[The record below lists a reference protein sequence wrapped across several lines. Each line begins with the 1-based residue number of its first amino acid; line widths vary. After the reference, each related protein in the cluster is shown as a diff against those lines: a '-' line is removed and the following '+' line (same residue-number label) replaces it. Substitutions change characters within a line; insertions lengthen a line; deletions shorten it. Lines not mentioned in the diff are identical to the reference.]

1 MSVASGCRTDAM
13 GPEPRGVLAG
23 LRALLPHG
31 GSLPD
36 EDWRSRHR
44 VIGVLLAINTIVVA
58 IYAVTEHG
66 AAAVQYIPEVVA
78 MLSFAWLAA
87 WTAASRKWRSVSAS
101 MGLLTGSAALVD
113 ISGGLTEMH
122 FSFFVVIVVLTLY
135 EDWVPFL
142 VAVAF
147 VLIHH
152 GIMGTIDPNAVFDTA
167 AARANP
173 WAWAGLHALFVALAG
188 VAGVAAWG
196 LNERVRERMR
206 DVQRQLEHLG
216 HTDALTGL
224 GNRRQLM
231 GDMEGLIEEGRP
243 AALAIFDLDGFK
255 EYNDRFGHPAG
266 DALLVRL
273 TAALQDSVAGSGR
286 AYRLGGDEFCVFAG
300 GLSRDTLDLRLAEWT
315 GCLGEDGDGFS
326 ISASSGVALIPEEAA
341 DPSDALRLCDRR
353 MYARKHSRRRTTAAQ
368 TRDVLLATLAAHRDE
383 LGEHAS
389 DLAPAAEHVGAELGL
404 TGLQLQELGHA
415 ADLHDIGKVAVPA
428 SILTKPG
435 RLTREEWELVERH
448 PVIGERILAAAPALA
463 GVARIVRGTHER
475 YDGTGYPDL
484 LAGEEISL
492 AGRII
497 SVCDAYHAM
506 TNSRPYRA
514 AQSHAEALDEL
525 RRCAGSQFDPAV
537 VEAFV
542 RVFADAPPAERS
554 LASLDS
560 LEPLDSL
567 AGEDPA
573 ASAAAAV

>member
-1 MSVASGCRTDAM
+1 MSGARDRGKDDT
-13 GPEPRGVLAG
+13 PRGLRGVMAG
-23 LRALLPHG
+23 VRAALPHG

-36 EDWRSRHR
+36 EDWRGRHR
-44 VIGVLLAINTIVVA
+44 VIGVLLALSIVVVA
-58 IYAVTEHG
+58 VYAVAAHG
-66 AAAVQYIPEVVA
+66 SAAVRYIPEVAA
-78 MLSFAWLAA
+78 MLAFACLAG
-87 WTAASRKWRSVSAS
+87 WSAASRKWRSVSAS

-113 ISGGLTEMH
+113 ISGGLIEMH

-188 VAGVAAWG
+188 VAGVTAWG

-206 DVQRQLEHLG
+206 DVQRELEQLG

-224 GNRRQLM
+224 GNRRRLM
-231 GDMEGLIEEGRP
+231 GDIERLLNEGRP

-273 TAALQDSVAGSGR
+273 TAALHASVTGTGS
-286 AYRLGGDEFCVFAG
+286 AYRLGGDEFCVLAEIVF
-300 GLSRDTLDLRLAEWT
+300 RDALELRLAEWT
-315 GCLGEDGDGFS
+315 ECFSESGDGFC
-326 ISASSGVALIPEEAA
+326 ITASSGVALIPEEAT

-353 MYARKHSRRRTTAAQ
+353 MYARKQSRRVTPAAQ
-368 TRDVLLATLAAHRDE
+368 TRDVLLATLAAVQDE
-383 LGEHAS
+383 LDERAS
-389 DLAPAAEHVGAELGL
+389 GVAGAAERVGEELGV
-404 TGLQLQELGHA
+404 TGAWLQELTHA
-415 ADLHDIGKVAVPA
+415 AALHDVGKVAVPA
-428 SILTKPG
+428 SILAKPG
-435 RLTREEWELVERH
+435 PLTGEEWEFVERH

-463 GVARIVRGTHER
+463 TAARIVRSTHER
-475 YDGTGYPDL
+475 YNGTGYPDRL
-484 LAGEEISL
+484 VGEQIPLE
-492 AGRII
+492 ARII

-506 TNSRPYRA
+506 TSERPHRPA
-514 AQSHAEALDEL
+514 VAHLEALDEL
-525 RRCAGSQFDPAV
+525 RRCAGGQFDPAV

-542 RVFADAPPAERS
+542 RSFAEAPPAVR
-554 LASLDS
+554 LLR
-560 LEPLDSL
+560 PLQGD
-567 AGEDPA
+567 DPA
-573 ASAAAAV
+573 RTPAAAL

>member
-1 MSVASGCRTDAM
+1 MSLRGDHRTDATAH
-13 GPEPRGVLAG
+13 PRRGVLAG
-23 LRALLPHG
+23 LRTLLPHG

-44 VIGVLLAINTIVVA
+44 VIGVLLALNIVVVAVYA
-58 IYAVTEHG
+58 ITAHG
-66 AAAVQYIPEVVA
+66 SAAVRYIPELVA
-78 MLSFAWLAA
+78 MLSFAWLAG
-87 WTAASRKWRSVSAS
+87 WSAASRKSRSVSAS

-196 LNERVRERMR
+196 LNERVRDRMR
-206 DVQRQLEHLG
+206 EVQRELEELG

-224 GNRRQLM
+224 GNRRQLIA
-231 GDMEGLIEEGRP
+231 DMERLIDAGRP

-255 EYNDRFGHPAG
+255 DYNDRFGHPAG

-273 TAALQDSVAGSGR
+273 TAALRESVLGTGG
-286 AYRLGGDEFCVFAG
+286 AYRLGGDEFCVLADAV
-300 GLSRDTLDLRLAEWT
+300 SRDTLDLRMAEWT
-315 GCLGEDGDGFS
+315 GCFSEEGDGFS
-326 ISASSGVALIPEEAA
+326 ITASSGVALIPEEAT

-353 MYARKHSRRRTTAAQ
+353 MYVRKHSRRATAAAQ
-368 TRDVLLATLAAHRDE
+368 ARDVLLATLTARQGELDE
-383 LGEHAS
+383 YAS
-389 DLAPAAEHVGAELGL
+389 DLAAAAERVGAELGL
-404 TGLQLQELGHA
+404 TGIQLQALGHA
-415 ADLHDIGKVAVPA
+415 ADLHDIGKVGVPA
-428 SILTKPG
+428 SVLSKPG
-435 RLTREEWELVERH
+435 RLTREEWDLVERH

-463 GVARIVRGTHER
+463 AVAPIVRATHER
-475 YDGTGYPDL
+475 HDGTGYPDL
-484 LAGEEISL
+484 LAGEQIVLE
-492 AGRII
+492 ARII

-506 TNSRPYRA
+506 TGDRPYRR
-514 AQSHAEALDEL
+514 SLSREEALDEL

-537 VEAFV
+537 VEAFM
-542 RVFADAPPAERS
+542 RVFADAPSAGPVPEPPAH
-554 LASLDS
+554 A
-560 LEPLDSL
+560 
-567 AGEDPA
+567 DPA
-573 ASAAAAV
+573 APAAAAPA